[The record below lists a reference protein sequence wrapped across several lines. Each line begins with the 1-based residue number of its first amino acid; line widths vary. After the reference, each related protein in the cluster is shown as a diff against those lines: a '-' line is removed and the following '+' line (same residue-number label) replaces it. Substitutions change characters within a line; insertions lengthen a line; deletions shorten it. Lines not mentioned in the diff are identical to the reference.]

1 VSVVLYVIKNDV
13 VVEHIHKC
21 IQNWNAL
28 CYTSDLGM
36 IALDLH
42 TSSKSEKLVNFQ
54 NSTNHHHCNQNH
66 LVLVVQIFHLV
77 N

>member
-1 VSVVLYVIKNDV
+1 MSVVLYVIKIVVV

-36 IALDLH
+36 IAFG
-42 TSSKSEKLVNFQ
+42 SA
-54 NSTNHHHCNQNH
+54 H
-66 LVLVVQIFHLV
+66 LIQI
-77 N
+77 